1 MIYKITIIDKYNIQS
16 TIYLSTY
23 KEQQFWILRLRDT
36 NPNAKSIVGE
46 RLGR

>member
-1 MIYKITIIDKYNIQS
+1 MIYKITIIDKYDIQS

-36 NPNAKSIVGE
+36 NPNAKSIIGE
-46 RLGR
+46 RLGK